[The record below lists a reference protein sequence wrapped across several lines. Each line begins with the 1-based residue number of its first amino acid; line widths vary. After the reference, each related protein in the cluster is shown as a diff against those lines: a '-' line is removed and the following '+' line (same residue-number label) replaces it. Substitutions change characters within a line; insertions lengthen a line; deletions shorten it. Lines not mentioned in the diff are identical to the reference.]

1 MPPRGPLPFKR
12 LTVLDAAYL
21 GADEVIRRKKEVRK
35 IRNQRYAQ
43 GSGSKLLLQ
52 KKGKVV
58 FRLMKH
64 WVARRQG
71 EVMLRWIRSS
81 GSVSPPREV
90 LPSTKIPRTPPP
102 NFLAYNPSLATHRAT
117 APRSSV

>member
-64 WVARRQG
+64 WVTRRQSEG
-71 EVMLRWIRSS
+71 MLRWIRSS
-81 GSVSPPREV
+81 RSVSPPSEV

-102 NFLAYNPSLATHRAT
+102 TFLAYNPSLATQRAT